1 MSRHL
6 QKATVMR
13 RTTLT
18 LALAAATLS
27 NQPLE
32 AQSRHDR
39 KAKQMEESAQ
49 PKAVSGGATFQTPI
63 PIENCFDVVLN
74 HLKRQGHDIELA
86 DRDAGRIVT
95 VMEVSGSHSQTGT
108 RILVTLIKD
117 SNSQTTLR
125 IVVTTQKRK
134 KLLVAE
140 PWSDPKVDD
149 AASGKVAAEM
159 QEALTSR

>member
-1 MSRHL
+1 MGRPTIL
-6 QKATVMR
+6 G
-13 RTTLT
+13 
-18 LALAAATLS
+18 LALAAAILS

-39 KAKQMEESAQ
+39 KAKQMEESAE
-49 PKAVSGGATFQTPI
+49 PRAVSGGATFQTPI
-63 PIENCFDVVLN
+63 AIEKCFDGILN

-95 VMEVSGSHSQTGT
+95 VLEIAGSHSQTGT

-117 SNSQTTLR
+117 SNSQTSLR

-134 KLLVAE
+134 KLLMAE

-159 QEALTSR
+159 QEALKSR

>member
-27 NQPLE
+27 NHPLV
-32 AQSRHDR
+32 AQTRHDR
-39 KAKQMEESAQ
+39 AARRMEESAQ
-49 PKAVSGGATFQTPI
+49 PKAVSGGTTFQTPI
-63 PIENCFDVVLN
+63 PIENGFDAVLN

-95 VMEVSGSHSQTGT
+95 VMETVGSHSQTGT
-108 RILVTLIKD
+108 RILVALIKD

-134 KLLVAE
+134 KLLMAE
-140 PWSDPKVDD
+140 PWSDAKVDD
-149 AASGKVAAEM
+149 AASRKVTAEM
-159 QEALTSR
+159 QEALKSR